1 MQKEW
6 IENAIERAK
15 LFGMLNYYPGGEL
28 NHIPFSL
35 SPFPISKSELKKT
48 TKLTTYFNKLI
59 LNVSQNWD
67 FLEEHLSPIAQN
79 DPFLKLLL
87 DLRINEL
94 TQSKQLLI
102 QRNDFFLLNERQN
115 NEGKTKNNEKDK
127 SSESKIQQV
136 EINTVAVSFPF
147 LITQLCRLH
156 QYLFENDRL
165 DAIVNNNPLKKVADS
180 FAITHKAYGHKNSII
195 LLVTQTYESNRFDQ
209 IGLEHLLWDI
219 YKIKTVRK
227 SLSEIYKNCFLRN
240 GHLILDGQIVSI
252 TYFRTGYSPN
262 DFYEED
268 AIKGRKLIENSST
281 IQVPNLTIQ
290 LAGMKKIQQ
299 VLTKPKIISK
309 FVSQD
314 IAKIII
320 KTFVKM
326 YSLDEVIVTSEGK
339 IKASEFAY
347 NNHNSFVLKPQREG
361 GGNNFFGVDIKKL
374 ISEIKDK
381 ELNTYVLME
390 RIRPKTHSAILVV
403 KNNAESQSCISEIG
417 RYGICSSENGSIINN
432 FDAGYLVRT
441 KSESINEGGV
451 CSGFACLN
459 SLKIE

>member
-1 MQKEW
+1 MGFF
-6 IENAIERAK
+6 RRTS
-15 LFGMLNYYPGGEL
+15 
-28 NHIPFSL
+28 IPNSTKWSIPKITSWFKNKWVN
-35 SPFPISKSELKKT
+35 PKQTIVNSKK
-48 TKLTTYFNKLI
+48 
-59 LNVSQNWD
+59 W
-67 FLEEHLSPIAQN
+67 
-79 DPFLKLLL
+79 
-87 DLRINEL
+87 
-94 TQSKQLLI
+94 
-102 QRNDFFLLNERQN
+102 FFLLNEVQN
-115 NEGKTKNNEKDK
+115 NEGKDK

-147 LITQLCRLH
+147 LITQLCKLH

-165 DAIVNNNPLKKVADS
+165 DAIVHNNPVRKVADS

-195 LLVTQTYESNRFDQ
+195 LLVTQPFENNRFDQ

-314 IAKIII
+314 IAKIIL

-326 YSLDEVIVTSEGK
+326 YSLDEILVNSEGR

-347 NNHNSFVLKPQREG
+347 KHHNSFVLKPQREG

-390 RIRPKTHSAILVV
+390 KIRAKTHSAILIV
-403 KNNAESQSCISEIG
+403 KNNA
-417 RYGICSSENGSIINN
+417 
-432 FDAGYLVRT
+432 
-441 KSESINEGGV
+441 
-451 CSGFACLN
+451 
-459 SLKIE
+459 